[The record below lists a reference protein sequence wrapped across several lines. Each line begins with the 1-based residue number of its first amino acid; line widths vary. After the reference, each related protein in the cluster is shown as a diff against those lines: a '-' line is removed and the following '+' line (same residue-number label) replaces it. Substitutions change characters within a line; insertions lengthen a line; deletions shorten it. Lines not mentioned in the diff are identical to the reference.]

1 MAPSAQQALS
11 ILRDGSRFEWY
22 VIPFLLVVIY
32 VYFVDIGKKDWRAV
46 CGGLAFWA
54 MDWHAE
60 IWNAVIMRASGYA
73 PLWGT
78 PGKTAYQILV
88 GLNIEISLMFL
99 IMGIA
104 AVKVLPADRSSR
116 ILGVPNRLFISALL
130 AVCCILVEIVLNA
143 VGALTWEY
151 WWWSTRFPFLL
162 FLVAYWPLF
171 LVAFHVYDM
180 ETTRRRVAATAALYA
195 WNAVLILI
203 FGVTLGWI

>member
-116 ILGVPNRLFISALL
+116 ILRVPNRLFISALL

-143 VGALTWEY
+143 LGVLTWEY
-151 WWWSTRFPFLL
+151 WWWSARFPFLL

-171 LVAFHVYDM
+171 LVAFRVYDM